1 MFKWEFHLFRF
12 GLLNQVW
19 KYKTGYNMVAAS
31 LLETIFLKT
40 NICAL
45 IQYIYTVYL
54 FIYCTVQ
61 YSTVYITYCI
71 CISWL
76 MSFTIYSFR
85 WYFYSNCIPC
95 SVATSTKHLF
105 AWNSRNMR
113 RQRSSTE
120 RTSRERTVVQHIL
133 WCSAYIYIY
142 STVYSTYTV
151 YSTVY
156 NTVQY
161 ISAAYIIYSTVP

>member
-1 MFKWEFHLFRF
+1 MNSYLKPSPSGQKLDVQVRVSFVSFWALEPGMKIQDWLQYGSCFFIGNYFFKNKHMC
-12 GLLNQVW
+12 VD
-19 KYKTGYNMVAAS
+19 TV
-31 LLETIFLKT
+31 
-40 NICAL
+40 
-45 IQYIYTVYL
+45 YIYTVYL

-133 WCSAYIYIY
+133 
-142 STVYSTYTV
+142 
-151 YSTVY
+151 
-156 NTVQY
+156 
-161 ISAAYIIYSTVP
+161 